1 MVEYMN
7 NTENVSKDDSNA
19 VEEFWQD
26 IGRPQRESENLA
38 IKIFQEFC
46 CESCNCMSE
55 KDHKKEN

>member
-1 MVEYMN
+1 MN

-38 IKIFQEFC
+38 IKILFYRVL
-46 CESCNCMSE
+46 
-55 KDHKKEN
+55 